1 MSTPAFK
8 EIKLTPHAIDIPLQD
23 VRWGVPQELLDAASW
38 SYEEAFNRWKGN
50 DMTKLKPG
58 AMVVLSGGQDS
69 TTCLGWA
76 LENFTDVAA
85 VTFDYGQ
92 KHSIELEAANAVRRF
107 FEQKT
112 GRTIEHETVVIGSH
126 TFAGTSPLT
135 NPREQLELY
144 QDHATMENI
153 IGDRVEKTFV
163 PMRNAVFLML
173 AANRAV
179 VAGLNT
185 LVTGVCQADN
195 ANYPDCR
202 EVFVKAAENTITQAL
217 GLEELDFCI
226 ETPLMNLSKA
236 KSIDLALSL
245 PYTYPALALSH
256 TAYNGEYPPTS
267 KDHASVLR
275 AHGFEEAGVP
285 DPLVVRAWRAG
296 LMQLPET
303 RNYAST
309 AKGWELL

>member
-1 MSTPAFK
+1 
-8 EIKLTPHAIDIPLQD
+8 
-23 VRWGVPQELLDAASW
+23 
-38 SYEEAFNRWKGN
+38 
-50 DMTKLKPG
+50 MTKLRTG

-76 LENFTDVAA
+76 LENWDEVAA

-92 KHSIELEAANAVRRF
+92 KHSIELEAANAVRQF
-107 FEQKT
+107 YEQKT
-112 GRTIEHETVVIGSH
+112 GRTIPHETVVIGSH

-135 NPREQLELY
+135 NPDEQLELY
-144 QDHATMENI
+144 ENHATMENI
-153 IGDRVEKTFV
+153 IGDRIEKTFV

-202 EVFVKAAENTITQAL
+202 RSFIDSAEKTITEAL
-217 GLEELDFCI
+217 GLDELDFII
-226 ETPLMNLSKA
+226 ETPLMDLSKA
-236 KSIDLALSL
+236 ESVKLAAAT
-245 PYTYPALALSH
+245 PHAYQALAYSH
-256 TAYNGEYPPTS
+256 TAYNGEYPPTG

-275 AHGFEEAGVP
+275 AHGFEIAGYP

-303 RNYAST
+303 QNYATT
-309 AKGWELL
+309 AKGWDLLG